1 MTVFKNKT
9 AWFLV
14 ILLAGLSL
22 FVFGGPVW
30 VKLTGSKLVEQ
41 AVAEIRS
48 SRPFTFDDGKWSG
61 LVLLGLK
68 EERSLEVW
76 GRIKSGELELIKSIT
91 RSLSSAVDRGR
102 SYGRGTCRFRKGF
115 M

>member
-1 MTVFKNKT
+1 VKVTVFKNKT
-9 AWFLV
+9 PWFLV

-30 VKLTGSKLVEQ
+30 VKLTESKSVEQ

-48 SRPFTFDDGKWSG
+48 SRLFTFDDGKWSG

-76 GRIKSGELELIKSIT
+76 GRIKSGELELIKSYSFT
-91 RSLSSAVDRGR
+91 KLSGGPGPKLREGDG
-102 SYGRGTCRFRKGF
+102 
-115 M
+115 